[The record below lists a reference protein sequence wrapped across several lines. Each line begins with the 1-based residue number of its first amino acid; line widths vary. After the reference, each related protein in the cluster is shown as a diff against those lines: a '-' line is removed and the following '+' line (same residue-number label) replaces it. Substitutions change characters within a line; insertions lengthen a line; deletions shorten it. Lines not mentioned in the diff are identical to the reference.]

1 MTDLIDAIAAHA
13 RTDPHATLDEHAW
26 LGDAID
32 DDRDADL
39 FVAWGRSTVIDENTR
54 TSVID
59 PPLFAA
65 LHDRARIDARWPV
78 GNAGLL
84 HVYGYLLSTVTTPYG
99 LKRERW
105 LSGELARAYGL
116 QADAFVPWAQSP
128 STTLLARVTDAASRA
143 IDRDAVRTTDR
154 GATLA
159 FHRATGAG
167 PWALTY
173 ALGGRLITA
182 FPVASTEAILAEWDA
197 DPDRLRWNA
206 AGG

>member
-1 MTDLIDAIAAHA
+1 MTDLIDALAARA
-13 RTDPHATLDEHAW
+13 RADPRATLDEHSW

-39 FVAWGRSTVIDENTR
+39 FASWGRSSVIDENTR
-54 TSVID
+54 TPVID

-65 LHDRARIDARWPV
+65 LHDRARLEAGWPV
-78 GNAGLL
+78 ANAGLL
-84 HVYGYLLSTVTTPYG
+84 HVYGYLLSTATTPYG

-105 LSGELARAYGL
+105 LGGALAEAYGL
-116 QADAFVPWAQSP
+116 QADAFVPWAPSP

-143 IDRDAVRTTDR
+143 VDRDVVRTSDR

-159 FHRATGAG
+159 LTRATGAG

-173 ALGGRLITA
+173 AREGRLITA
-182 FPVASTEAILAEWDA
+182 FPVASTEEILAEWDA

-206 AGG
+206 VRG